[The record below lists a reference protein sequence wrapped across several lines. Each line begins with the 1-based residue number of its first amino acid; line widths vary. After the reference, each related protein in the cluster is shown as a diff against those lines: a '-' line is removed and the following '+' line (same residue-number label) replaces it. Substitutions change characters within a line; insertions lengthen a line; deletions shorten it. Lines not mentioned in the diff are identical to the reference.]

1 MLKND
6 PLVSVL
12 MPAYNAERCIAAA
25 IESILKQTFSDF
37 EFIIIDDGSTDRT
50 LSIIQGYSQKD
61 SRVIVLKNE
70 KNLGICSA
78 LNRGL
83 ENARGIYLARMDADD
98 WSYPERLKLQLDFLQ
113 DHPEVVIVGGT
124 IEVCD
129 QDLRVL
135 NRRSYPLTDE
145 EIRKKILQLNPFAH
159 PATFY
164 RLETAKKVGGYNP
177 HLALVE
183 DYDFYFRAGKLGE
196 FRNLSQI
203 LLKLRTYQASIS
215 SQYIS
220 SQARLNL
227 YVRVK
232 AASEYGY
239 PTSWPD
245 KFFFVLNLLG
255 LLLVPNRLKF
265 WLFNFWRRFYH

>member
-1 MLKND
+1 MLKSN

-12 MPAYNAERCIAAA
+12 MPAYNAEKYIAAA

-37 EFIIIDDGSTDRT
+37 ELIIINDGSTDQT
-50 LSIIQGYSQKD
+50 PEIIEEYSQKD

-113 DHPEVVIVGGT
+113 DHPEVVIVGGM

-145 EIRKKILQLNPFAH
+145 EIRKKILRLNPFAH

-177 HLALVE
+177 HLVLVE
-183 DYDFYFRAGKLGE
+183 DYDFYFRLGNYGKFG
-196 FRNLSQI
+196 NLPQTI
-203 LLKLRTYQASIS
+203 LKLRTYPASYSFQNIS
-215 SQYIS
+215 NQS
-220 SQARLNL
+220 RLNL
-227 YVRVK
+227 YVRLKTVN
-232 AASEYGY
+232 EYGY
-239 PTSWPD
+239 SMGWLD
-245 KFFFVLNLLG
+245 KLFLAANFLAIFLI
-255 LLLVPNRLKF
+255 PNRLKF
-265 WLFNFWRRFYH
+265 WLFNLWRRFYH